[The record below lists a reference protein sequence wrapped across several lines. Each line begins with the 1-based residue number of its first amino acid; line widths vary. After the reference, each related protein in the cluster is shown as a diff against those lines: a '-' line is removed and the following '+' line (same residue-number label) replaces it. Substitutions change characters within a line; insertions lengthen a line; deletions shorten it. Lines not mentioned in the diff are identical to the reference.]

1 MRRVYCKTCTYHQ
14 YYENEY
20 MFVHYCVHKNSKI
33 VNHNSLTEWISHKEC
48 ADRNKNNNCHD
59 YKKKESLWSTV
70 LAYFR

>member
-1 MRRVYCKTCTYHQ
+1 
-14 YYENEY
+14 